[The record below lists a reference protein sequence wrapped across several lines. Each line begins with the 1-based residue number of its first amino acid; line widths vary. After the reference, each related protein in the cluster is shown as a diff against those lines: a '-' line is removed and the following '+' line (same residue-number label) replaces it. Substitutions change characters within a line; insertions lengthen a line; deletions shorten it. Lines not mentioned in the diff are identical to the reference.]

1 VSASDL
7 LEVWLNGATQQVPAN
22 TTIAAMVS
30 DLGASAT
37 GLAVA
42 LNEEVVPRSRWDS
55 TELANHDRIEVL
67 VPTQGG

>member
-1 VSASDL
+1 MSATDL
-7 LEVWLNGATQQVPAN
+7 VEVRLNGATQRVPAS

-30 DLGASAT
+30 KLGPNAA

-42 LNEEVVPRSRWDS
+42 LNEEVVPRSRWEC